1 MSNHLDFISAKS
13 RLTFEQL
20 KLDLVIDNYHD
31 DDDENQVN
39 ICSKEVAYV
48 YKVTSEEVKIGG
60 VSRIVRR
67 VFIRS
72 NDSGKYA
79 RLGWVLMNDVDCCMI
94 CVMKFKG
101 LITSYPKYH
110 CHACGNIVCSNCSN
124 NYPIIKELS
133 HFDGKLRV
141 CNFCFFGQVSLFDT
155 GDISNT
161 SHKSC

>member
-31 DDDENQVN
+31 DDDENQAN

-94 CVMKFKG
+94 CVMKLKG

-110 CHACGNIVCSNCSN
+110 CHACGNIVCGNCADNFSQVVE
-124 NYPIIKELS
+124 IELDRS
-133 HFDGKLRV
+133 VRV
-141 CNFCFFGQVSLFDT
+141 CKSCYFGQV
-155 GDISNT
+155 
-161 SHKSC
+161 K

>member
-1 MSNHLDFISAKS
+1 MSNHLKFIHLQVSKS
-13 RLTFEQL
+13 YDQL
-20 KLDLVIDNYHD
+20 QKEIESVQLNRDNDNVH
-31 DDDENQVN
+31 
-39 ICSKEVAYV
+39 
-48 YKVTSEEVKIGG
+48 TSLLPCIERIVGEEVKLGG

-110 CHACGNIVCSNCSN
+110 CHACGNIVCSDCSN